1 MKIRHFLLW
10 IVVLMS
16 LWGTGCAPARSGMD
30 YLESGGHGEVSGQ
43 MDGMAFS
50 AVVELSPNGERVR
63 VEYLS
68 PDALCGLTLT
78 LLGESCEV
86 RLGEVCFSCDVGE
99 VEGLL
104 RPATA
109 FLLYG
114 DANSVQKEGEN
125 TVLVFPSGS
134 TLTLSPKGE
143 PISLVGEDVEMRVVW
158 WQRGTAANLG
168 S

>member
-1 MKIRHFLLW
+1 MKIRHFLLL

-16 LWGTGCAPARSGMD
+16 LLAFGCAPARSGME
-30 YLESGGHGEVSGQ
+30 YLSTGGGGEISGSLSG
-43 MDGMAFS
+43 MKIS
-50 AVVELSPNGERVR
+50 AVVELSGGGESVC

-68 PDALCGLTLT
+68 PESLRGLKLT
-78 LLGESCEV
+78 AKNGSCEV
-86 RLGEVCFSCDVGE
+86 CLGDVRFTCDSDEVVGF
-99 VEGLL
+99 L

-125 TVLVFPSGS
+125 TVLTFPSGS

-143 PISLVGEDVEMRVVW
+143 PLSLMGEDVDLHVVW
-158 WQRGTAANLG
+158 WQSGTSANLG